1 MSEPAERLLNVDEF
15 LAWAEGREGK
25 FELHDGRI
33 VAKFG
38 QDEDKILAMSPERVR
53 HAGGKTR
60 TAVALSLA
68 IRSAKLA
75 CGVYV
80 DGVSVRADNDR
91 AFVPDVLV
99 ACPPPP
105 PDVVEIDNPLIVV
118 EVLSPST
125 AETDQSLKLESYL
138 SLPSLAHYLILDP
151 VRRVVIHHARQDGDR
166 AATRILHAGP
176 LRLDPPGLE
185 IEVEDLF
192 EPEGVAGAG
201 MVEV

>member
-1 MSEPAERLLNVDEF
+1 VSEPAESLMSVDEF
-15 LAWAEGREGK
+15 LQWAWSREGK
-25 FELHDGRI
+25 FELHDGRP
-33 VAKFG
+33 V
-38 QDEDKILAMSPERVR
+38 AMSPERVR
-53 HAGGKTR
+53 HAGAKTE
-60 TAVALSLA
+60 AAFALREA
-68 IRSAKLA
+68 IRRANLPCRA
-75 CGVYV
+75 YV
-80 DGVSVRADNDR
+80 DGITVRARSDR

-99 ACPPPP
+99 VCPPPS

-125 AETDQSLKLESYL
+125 METDLSLKLDAYL

-185 IEVEDLF
+185 VNVEDLF
-192 EPEGVAGAG
+192 EPESAA
-201 MVEV
+201 